1 MGYLVTH
8 FVKLDCTTLLTMLL
22 YALFPDRNQED
33 EQNTLTETEE
43 VSRLLGL

>member
-1 MGYLVTH
+1 MDDLVTH
-8 FVKLDCTTLLTMLL
+8 FIKLDCMTLLTILL

-43 VSRLLGL
+43 VSWLLGL